1 MRHVVRHVVPHM
13 GEPQMESMEI
23 LALRRRIAELER
35 ALDQYQSGAGHLR
48 LLQSVADA
56 LVEGVIIFDSAGT
69 AVHGNQAAKDV
80 LGTLPRTLSDLP
92 RNLTVKPL
100 RDGGGELLATLA
112 VFPAAPDLKN
122 SADPDYRVLAETI
135 PQMVFSASP
144 SGSVEFVNQRATAY
158 TGLPTESFR
167 GDGWRQIVHPDDL
180 KEYADSFHSHVKS
193 GEIFEGEC
201 RIPDAAGNY
210 RWFLTRCI
218 PVRDA
223 AGAIRKWI
231 GTCTDIDDQ
240 KNAADLAQNQQKWLQ
255 AILDMMPVGVVFV
268 ELGTARITFANRFV
282 TTMAGGELAL
292 AQNPSEYEELYPCRD
307 EEGNPMPASAYP
319 AARVA
324 NGERL
329 DGVQMTW
336 NTPKGRRE
344 MLYHSHNLPAMF
356 GQPAT
361 GILVVQDVSQLVQAE
376 LELQQKQAEL
386 IRSNEDLQQ
395 FAYAASHDLQEPL
408 RMVSGYIQLL
418 SRRYAGKLDTDAD
431 EYIQFAVDGANR
443 MGQLIRDLLAFSRL
457 GNPETRRLE
466 LFDMS
471 SAVQW
476 ALLNLQAAIKECG
489 AVVTH
494 DPLPSVTG
502 DQSMLALVMQ
512 NLIGNAIKYRSA
524 ELPRIHVSAERE
536 GEHWVFCVADNG
548 VGFEMKY
555 AERIFGVFKRLH
567 GKDFSGTGIGLS
579 IAKKVVEIHKGRI
592 WADSEPGKGSRFY
605 FTLPVEEQ

>member
-1 MRHVVRHVVPHM
+1 
-13 GEPQMESMEI
+13 MESMEI
-23 LALRRRIAELER
+23 LALRRRITELER

-56 LVEGVIIFDSAGT
+56 LVEGVIVFDSAGT

-80 LGTLPRTLSDLP
+80 LGLLPRTLSDLP
-92 RNLTVKPL
+92 RNLTVTPL
-100 RDGGGELLATLA
+100 RDGEGELLATLA
-112 VFPAAPDLKN
+112 VFPSAPDLTN

-158 TGLPTESFR
+158 TGLSAEALR
-167 GDGWRQIVHPDDL
+167 GSGWRQIVHPDDL
-180 KEYADSFHSHVKS
+180 EGYTNSYYSNVES
-193 GEIFEGEC
+193 GEISGGEC

-210 RWFLTRCI
+210 RWFLARCI

-240 KNAADLAQNQQKWLQ
+240 KNAADQAQNQQKWLR

-282 TTMAGGELAL
+282 HSMAGGKFPF
-292 AQNPSEYEELYPCRD
+292 AQNSSEYEELYARTD
-307 EEGNPMPASAYP
+307 EAGNLMPASAYP
-319 AARVA
+319 AVRVA

-329 DGVQMTW
+329 DGVQINW
-336 NTPKGRRE
+336 NSPKGRRE
-344 MLYHSHNLPAMF
+344 MLYHSHILPAMF
-356 GQPAT
+356 GQPST
-361 GILVVQDVSQLVQAE
+361 GILVAQDVWPLMQAE
-376 LELQQKQAEL
+376 RELQKKQAEL

-408 RMVSGYIQLL
+408 RMISGYIQLL
-418 SRRYAGKLDTDAD
+418 SRRYAGKLDSEAD
-431 EYIQFAVDGANR
+431 EYMQFAVDGADR

-457 GNPETRRLE
+457 GNPETRRME
-466 LFDMS
+466 LVDMS

-476 ALLNLQAAIKECG
+476 ALLNLQASIKECG

-502 DQSMLALVMQ
+502 DQSRLALVMQ
-512 NLIGNAIKYRSA
+512 NLIGNAVKYRSA
-524 ELPRIHVSAERE
+524 EPPRIHLSVARER
-536 GEHWVFCVADNG
+536 GDWVFCVADNG
-548 VGFEMKY
+548 TGFEMKY

-567 GKDFSGTGIGLS
+567 GKDFPGTGIGLS

>member
-1 MRHVVRHVVPHM
+1 
-13 GEPQMESMEI
+13 MESMEI

-35 ALDQYQSGAGHLR
+35 TLDQYQSGAGHLR

-56 LVEGVIIFDSAGT
+56 LVEGVIVFDSAGT

-92 RNLTVKPL
+92 RNLTVKPV

-144 SGSVEFVNQRATAY
+144 SGSVEFVNQRTAAY
-158 TGLPTESFR
+158 TGLSAEALR
-167 GDGWRQIVHPDDL
+167 GSGWRQIVHPDDL
-180 KEYADSFHSHVKS
+180 EGYTDSYYSHVES

-201 RIPDAAGNY
+201 RIPDAAGYY
-210 RWFLTRCI
+210 RWFLARCI

-240 KNAADLAQNQQKWLQ
+240 KNAADQVQNQQKWLQ
-255 AILDMMPVGVVFV
+255 AILDVIPVGVIFV
-268 ELGTARITFANRFV
+268 ELGTARITFANHFV
-282 TTMAGGELAL
+282 HTMAGGEFPF
-292 AQNPSEYEELYPCRD
+292 AQNSSEYEAVYARTD
-307 EEGNPMPASAYP
+307 DAGNLMPASAYP
-319 AARVA
+319 AVRVA

-329 DGVQMTW
+329 DGVQMNW
-336 NTPKGRRE
+336 NSPTVSRQL
-344 MLYHSHNLPAMF
+344 LYHSHILPAMF
-356 GQPAT
+356 GQPST

-376 LELQQKQAEL
+376 LELQKKQAEL

-408 RMVSGYIQLL
+408 RMISGYIQLL
-418 SRRYAGKLDTDAD
+418 SRRYAGKLDSEAD
-431 EYIQFAVDGANR
+431 EYMQFAVDGADR

-457 GNPETRRLE
+457 GNPETRRME
-466 LFDMS
+466 LVDMS

-476 ALLNLQAAIKECG
+476 ALLNLQASVNECG

-502 DQSMLALVMQ
+502 DQSRLALVMQ
-512 NLIGNAIKYRSA
+512 NLIGNAVKYRSA
-524 ELPRIHVSAERE
+524 EPPRIHLSVARE

-548 VGFEMKY
+548 TGFEMKY

-567 GKDFSGTGIGLS
+567 GKDFPGTGIGLS

>member
-1 MRHVVRHVVPHM
+1 
-13 GEPQMESMEI
+13 MESIEI
-23 LALRRRIAELER
+23 LALRSRIAELEL
-35 ALDQYQSGAGHLR
+35 ALDKYQSGSAQLHWLK
-48 LLQSVADA
+48 SVADA
-56 LVEGVIIFDSAGT
+56 LSDGVIIFDAAGT
-69 AVHGNQAAKDV
+69 ALHVNQVAKDV
-80 LGTLPRTLSDLP
+80 LGTLPRTLNDLP
-92 RNLTVKPL
+92 GNLSVKPL
-100 RDGGGELLATLA
+100 RGDGGELLATLA
-112 VFPAAPDLKN
+112 VFPAVPDSKG
-122 SADPDYRVLAETI
+122 STEADPAPDYRVLAETI

-144 SGSVEFVNQRATAY
+144 SGSVEFVNQRTTAY
-158 TGLPTESFR
+158 TGLPAEAFR
-167 GDGWRQIVHPDDL
+167 GTGWCQVVHPDDL
-180 KEYADSFHSHVKS
+180 KAFADSYESRLNS

-201 RIPDAAGNY
+201 RIPDASGNY
-210 RWFLTRCI
+210 RWFLSRTI

-223 AGAIRKWI
+223 GGAIRKLI

-240 KNAADLAQNQQKWLQ
+240 KNAADLAKNQQKWLRE
-255 AILDMMPVGVVFV
+255 ILDMMPVGVIFV
-268 ELGTARITFANRFV
+268 ELGTARITFANHFV
-282 TTMAGGELAL
+282 TTLWGGKLAL
-292 AQNPSEYEELYPCRD
+292 AQNLAEYEELYACND
-307 EEGNPMPASAYP
+307 EEGNAIPLSAYP
-319 AARVA
+319 AVRVA
-324 NGERL
+324 AGERL
-329 DGVQMTW
+329 DGVRLKS
-336 NTPKGRRE
+336 NSPEGRRE

-356 GQPAT
+356 GQPST
-361 GILVVQDVSQLVQAE
+361 GILVVQDVSQLVHAE
-376 LELQQKQAEL
+376 AELQQKQADL

-418 SRRYAGKLDTDAD
+418 SRRYAGKLDADAD

-466 LFDMS
+466 QVDMS
-471 SAVQW
+471 SAVHW
-476 ALLNLQAAIKECG
+476 ALLNLQAAINESG
-489 AVVTH
+489 AAVTH

-502 DQSMLALVMQ
+502 DQSRLALVMQ

-524 ELPRIHVSAERE
+524 EPPRIHVSAERE

-567 GKDFSGTGIGLS
+567 GKDFPGTGIGLS

-605 FTLPVEEQ
+605 FTLPVDEQ

>member
-1 MRHVVRHVVPHM
+1 
-13 GEPQMESMEI
+13 MESMEI

-56 LVEGVIIFDSAGT
+56 LVEGVIVFDSAGT

-92 RNLTVKPL
+92 RNLTVKPV

-144 SGSVEFVNQRATAY
+144 SGSVEFVNLRTTAY
-158 TGLPTESFR
+158 TGLSAESLR
-167 GDGWRQIVHPDDL
+167 GSGWRQVVHPDDL
-180 KEYADSFHSHVKS
+180 EGYTDSYQSRVKS

-201 RIPDAAGNY
+201 RIADAAGNY
-210 RWFLTRCI
+210 RWFLSRFI

-240 KNAADLAQNQQKWLQ
+240 KNAADQAQNQQKWLQ
-255 AILDMMPVGVVFV
+255 AILDMIPVGVIFV
-268 ELGTARITFANRFV
+268 ELGTARITFANHFV
-282 TTMAGGELAL
+282 HTMAGGEFPF
-292 AQNPSEYEELYPCRD
+292 AQNSSEYEELYARTD
-307 EEGNPMPASAYP
+307 EAGNLMPASAYP
-319 AARVA
+319 AVRVA

-329 DGVQMTW
+329 DGVQINW
-336 NTPKGRRE
+336 NSPKGRRE
-344 MLYHSHNLPAMF
+344 MLYHSHILPAMF
-356 GQPAT
+356 GQPST
-361 GILVVQDVSQLVQAE
+361 GILVAQDVWPLMQAE
-376 LELQQKQAEL
+376 RELQKKQAEL

-408 RMVSGYIQLL
+408 RMISGYIQLL
-418 SRRYAGKLDTDAD
+418 SRRYAGKLDSEAD
-431 EYIQFAVDGANR
+431 EYMQFAVDGANR

-457 GNPETRRLE
+457 GNPETRRME
-466 LFDMS
+466 LVDMS

-476 ALLNLQAAIKECG
+476 ALLNLQASVNECG

-502 DQSMLALVMQ
+502 DQSRLALVMQ
-512 NLIGNAIKYRSA
+512 NLIGNAVKYRSA
-524 ELPRIHVSAERE
+524 EPPRIHLSVARE

-548 VGFEMKY
+548 VGFEMMY

-567 GKDFSGTGIGLS
+567 GKDFPGTGIGLS

-605 FTLPVEEQ
+605 FTLPVAEQ

>member
-1 MRHVVRHVVPHM
+1 
-13 GEPQMESMEI
+13 MESMEI

-56 LVEGVIIFDSAGT
+56 LVEGVIVFDSAGT

-92 RNLTVKPL
+92 RNLTVKPV

-158 TGLPTESFR
+158 TGLSAEALR
-167 GDGWRQIVHPDDL
+167 GSGWCQVVHPDDL
-180 KEYADSFHSHVKS
+180 EGYTDSYQSRVKS

-201 RIPDAAGNY
+201 RIADAAGNY

-223 AGAIRKWI
+223 AGAILKWI
-231 GTCTDIDDQ
+231 GTCTDIDDR
-240 KNAADLAQNQQKWLQ
+240 KNAADLAQNQQKWLR

-282 TTMAGGELAL
+282 HSMAGGKFPF
-292 AQNPSEYEELYPCRD
+292 AQNSSEYEELYARTD
-307 EEGNPMPASAYP
+307 EAGNLMPASAYP
-319 AARVA
+319 AVRVA

-329 DGVQMTW
+329 DGVQINW
-336 NTPKGRRE
+336 NSPKGRRE
-344 MLYHSHNLPAMF
+344 MLYHSLILPAMF
-356 GQPAT
+356 GQPST
-361 GILVVQDVSQLVQAE
+361 GILVAQDVWPLMQAE
-376 LELQQKQAEL
+376 RELQKKQAEL

-408 RMVSGYIQLL
+408 RMISGYIQLL
-418 SRRYAGKLDTDAD
+418 SRRYAGKLDSEAD
-431 EYIQFAVDGANR
+431 EYMQFAVDGADR

-457 GNPETRRLE
+457 GNPETRRME
-466 LFDMS
+466 LVDMS

-476 ALLNLQAAIKECG
+476 ALLNLQASVNECG

-502 DQSMLALVMQ
+502 DQSRLALVMQ
-512 NLIGNAIKYRSA
+512 NLIGNAVKYRSA
-524 ELPRIHVSAERE
+524 EPPRIHLSVARE

-548 VGFEMKY
+548 VGFEMMY

-567 GKDFSGTGIGLS
+567 GKDFPGTGIGLS

-605 FTLPVEEQ
+605 FTLPVAEQ